1 LSDPVSWLVLEQ
13 GWDVVDSAGE
23 SVGKVDEVLG
33 DQDRDIFDGLAVS
46 TGLVGKPKYVPAE
59 RVGEIR
65 EGEVRLEMSA
75 DEVERLEPYEPE
87 PV

>member
-1 LSDPVSWLVLEQ
+1 MEP
-13 GWDVVDSAGE
+13 GWEVVDSAGE
-23 SVGKVDEVLG
+23 SVGRIDEVLG
-33 DQDRDIFDGLAVS
+33 DKNRDIFDGLAVS

-65 EGEVRLEMSA
+65 EDRVQLELSA
-75 DEVERLEPYEPE
+75 DEVDRLEPYEPE

>member
-1 LSDPVSWLVLEQ
+1 MEP
-13 GWDVVDSAGE
+13 GWDVVDSAGD
-23 SVGKVDEVLG
+23 SVGKIDEVLG
-33 DQDRDIFDGLAVS
+33 DKNRDIFDGLAVS

-59 RVGEIR
+59 QVGEIR
-65 EGEVRLEMSA
+65 EDRVQLELSA

>member
-1 LSDPVSWLVLEQ
+1 MEP
-13 GWDVVDSAGE
+13 GWEVVDSAGD
-23 SVGKVDEVLG
+23 SVGKIDEVLG
-33 DQDRDIFDGLAVS
+33 DKNRDIFDGLAVS

-59 RVGEIR
+59 QVGEIR
-65 EGEVRLEMSA
+65 EDRVQLELSA

>member
-1 LSDPVSWLVLEQ
+1 MEP

-23 SVGKVDEVLG
+23 SVGKIDEVLG
-33 DQDRDIFDGLAVS
+33 DKNRDIFDGLAVS

-65 EGEVRLEMSA
+65 EDRVQLELSA

>member
-1 LSDPVSWLVLEQ
+1 MEP
-13 GWDVVDSAGE
+13 GWEVVDSAGE
-23 SVGKVDEVLG
+23 SVGKIDEVLG
-33 DQDRDIFDGLAVS
+33 DKNRDIFDGLAVS

-65 EGEVRLEMSA
+65 EDRVQLELSA

>member
-1 LSDPVSWLVLEQ
+1 VEP
-13 GWDVVDSAGE
+13 GWDVVDSAGD
-23 SVGKVDEVLG
+23 SVGKIDEVLG
-33 DQDRDIFDGLAVS
+33 DKNRDIFDGLAVS

-59 RVGEIR
+59 QVGEIR
-65 EGEVRLEMSA
+65 EDRVQLELSA

>member
-1 LSDPVSWLVLEQ
+1 VEP
-13 GWDVVDSAGE
+13 GWEVVDSAGE
-23 SVGKVDEVLG
+23 SVGKIDEVLG
-33 DQDRDIFDGLAVS
+33 DKNRDIFDGLAVS

-65 EGEVRLEMSA
+65 EDRVQLELSA

>member
-1 LSDPVSWLVLEQ
+1 MES

-23 SVGKVDEVLG
+23 SVGKIDEVLG
-33 DQDRDIFDGLAVS
+33 DKNRDIFDGLAVS

-59 RVGEIR
+59 RVGEIQEDR
-65 EGEVRLEMSA
+65 VQLEMSA

>member
-1 LSDPVSWLVLEQ
+1 
-13 GWDVVDSAGE
+13 VDSAGE

-33 DQDRDIFDGLAVS
+33 DKNRDIFDGLAVS

-65 EGEVRLEMSA
+65 EGEVRLEVSA
-75 DEVERLEPYEPE
+75 DEVERLEPYERE
-87 PV
+87 SV

>member
-1 LSDPVSWLVLEQ
+1 VEP

-23 SVGKVDEVLG
+23 SVGKIDEVLG
-33 DQDRDIFDGLAVS
+33 DKNRDIFDGLAVS

-65 EGEVRLEMSA
+65 EDRVQLELSA

>member
-1 LSDPVSWLVLEQ
+1 VEP
-13 GWDVVDSAGE
+13 GWEVVDSAGD
-23 SVGKVDEVLG
+23 SVGKIDEVLG
-33 DQDRDIFDGLAVS
+33 DKNRDIFDGLAVS

-65 EGEVRLEMSA
+65 EDRVQLELSA

>member
-1 LSDPVSWLVLEQ
+1 VEP

-23 SVGKVDEVLG
+23 SVGKIDEVLG
-33 DQDRDIFDGLAVS
+33 DKNRDIFDGLAVS

-65 EGEVRLEMSA
+65 EDRVQLELSA
-75 DEVERLEPYEPE
+75 DEVDRLEPYEPE

>member
-1 LSDPVSWLVLEQ
+1 MEP
-13 GWDVVDSAGE
+13 GWEVVDSAGE
-23 SVGKVDEVLG
+23 SVGKIDEVLG
-33 DQDRDIFDGLAVS
+33 DKNRDIFDGLAVS

-59 RVGEIR
+59 QVGEIR
-65 EGEVRLEMSA
+65 EDRVQLELSA

>member
-1 LSDPVSWLVLEQ
+1 VEP

-23 SVGKVDEVLG
+23 SVGRIDEVLG
-33 DQDRDIFDGLAVS
+33 DKNRDIFDGLAVS

-59 RVGEIR
+59 RVGEIQ
-65 EGEVRLEMSA
+65 EGRVQLEMSA

-87 PV
+87 TV

>member
-1 LSDPVSWLVLEQ
+1 MEP

-23 SVGKVDEVLG
+23 SVGKIDEVLG
-33 DQDRDIFDGLAVS
+33 DKNRDIFDGLAVS

-59 RVGEIR
+59 RVGEIQEDR
-65 EGEVRLEMSA
+65 VQLEMSA

>member
-1 LSDPVSWLVLEQ
+1 MEP
-13 GWDVVDSAGE
+13 GWEVVDSAGD
-23 SVGKVDEVLG
+23 SVGKIDEVLG
-33 DQDRDIFDGLAVS
+33 DKNRDIFDGLAVS

-65 EGEVRLEMSA
+65 EDRVQLELSA